1 MTKSLKLV
9 KIKKSDKP
17 EKKLMAVFLIDNEKT
32 KTIYFGSAGMR
43 DFTLINKKS
52 SKFYLPKSL
61 DRNVVKEAYIRR
73 HTANED
79 WTNPLTA
86 GALSRWI
93 LWDKRSLDSSIKAF
107 KKRFKL

>member
-1 MTKSLKLV
+1 MKSLKLK

-17 EKKLMAVFLIDNEKT
+17 DKKYMAIFLIDNERT
-32 KTIYFGSAGMR
+32 KTVHFGSSGMR
-43 DFTLINKKS
+43 DYTLINDKD

-61 DRNVVKEAYIRR
+61 DREVVKASYIRR
-73 HTANED
+73 HRARED
-79 WTNPLTA
+79 WNNPLTA

-93 LWDKRSLDSSIKAF
+93 LWDKRSLLGSIKAF

>member
-17 EKKLMAVFLIDNEKT
+17 EKKYMAVFLIDNEKT
-32 KTIYFGSAGMR
+32 KTVYFGSAGMR

-61 DRNVVKEAYIRR
+61 DRNVVKESYIRR

-79 WTNPLTA
+79 WTNPITP
-86 GALSRWI
+86 GALSRFV
-93 LWDKRSLDSSIKAF
+93 LWDKRPVEASIKAF

>member
-1 MTKSLKLV
+1 MKTLKLV
-9 KIKKSDKP
+9 KIKTSDKP
-17 EKKLMAVFLIDNEKT
+17 DKKYMAIFLIDNEKT
-32 KTIYFGSAGMR
+32 KTVHFGSKGMR
-43 DFTLINKKS
+43 DFTLINNKS
-52 SKFYLPKSL
+52 SQFYLPKTL
-61 DRNVVKEAYIRR
+61 DRNVVKDAYIRR
-73 HTANED
+73 HRARED